1 MKWLWIGFAI
11 VWAFSVVLD
20 ARRRH
25 RAHVAPDADAPVA
38 RSDAPIS
45 ALLTANGT
53 RESRLR
59 VKTA

>member
-25 RAHVAPDADAPVA
+25 RAHVAPDADAPLA
-38 RSDAPIS
+38 RSDTPIP
-45 ALLTANGT
+45 ALLSAKSA
-53 RESRLR
+53 R
-59 VKTA
+59 

>member
-25 RAHVAPDADAPVA
+25 RAPVAPDADADVA
-38 RSDAPIS
+38 RSDAPLP
-45 ALLTANGT
+45 ALLSTKGA
-53 RESRLR
+53 RQARLR
-59 VKTA
+59 VEAA